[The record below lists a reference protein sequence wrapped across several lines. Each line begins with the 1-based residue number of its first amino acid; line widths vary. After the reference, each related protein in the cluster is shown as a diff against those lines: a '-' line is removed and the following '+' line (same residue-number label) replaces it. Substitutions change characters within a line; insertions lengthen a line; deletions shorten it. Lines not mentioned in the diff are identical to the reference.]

1 MESEISTRRYLL
13 TLFNSM
19 IPPIVGKVTRFALN
33 KGARKNR
40 IHSYLG
46 FSIVLPA
53 NHMLPTYQKN
63 NLEYDRF
70 LPYLAKYIPKTE
82 CIIDVGANVGD
93 SLAGMVE
100 QNTSSH
106 YICVEADGD
115 FYRLL
120 LKNVKRIQE
129 YYKDLRVHS
138 LQNFV
143 GKSLSNVKLEGKNG
157 TKHAVESLESEGIK
171 SVMLDD
177 LMKNV
182 SYTKIGLLKT
192 DVDGFDYD
200 VLNSSFDI
208 IKTNSPVL
216 YFELFF
222 ENENQKKGYSETI
235 SSLAG
240 IGYCDWTVFDNFGA
254 VVLRTSETK
263 VIFQLMD
270 YVARQNSLL
279 STRTIHY
286 FDILAAQGE
295 HLVTVDLALG
305 DYFSNESHSPPN
317 TK

>member
-1 MESEISTRRYLL
+1 
-13 TLFNSM
+13 
-19 IPPIVGKVTRFALN
+19 
-33 KGARKNR
+33 
-40 IHSYLG
+40 
-46 FSIVLPA
+46 
-53 NHMLPTYQKN
+53 
-63 NLEYDRF
+63 
-70 LPYLAKYIPKTE
+70 
-82 CIIDVGANVGD
+82 
-93 SLAGMVE
+93 
-100 QNTSSH
+100 
-106 YICVEADGD
+106 
-115 FYRLL
+115 
-120 LKNVKRIQE
+120 
-129 YYKDLRVHS
+129 
-138 LQNFV
+138 
-143 GKSLSNVKLEGKNG
+143 
-157 TKHAVESLESEGIK
+157 
-171 SVMLDD
+171 MLDD

-254 VVLRTSETK
+254 VVLRTSEIN

-295 HLVTVDLALG
+295 HQVTVDLALG
-305 DYFSNESHSPPN
+305 DYSSNESHSPSN